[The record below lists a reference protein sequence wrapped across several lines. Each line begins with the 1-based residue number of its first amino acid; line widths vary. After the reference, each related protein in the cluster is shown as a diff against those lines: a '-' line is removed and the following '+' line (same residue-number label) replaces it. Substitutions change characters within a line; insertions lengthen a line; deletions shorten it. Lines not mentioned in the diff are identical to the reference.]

1 MCFYTNCHR
10 KKGEIHWSERPDK
23 KKTLYKYT
31 ICKNLR
37 EFWETLPL
45 IPQSTLTKDKCLFSS
60 EWNNNAVDHG
70 QILQLKPET
79 ETKKQNKP
87 FHDDFGLC
95 DSD

>member
-1 MCFYTNCHR
+1 MCFYTVTEKR
-10 KKGEIHWSERPDK
+10 EKSTGLKDQTK
-23 KKTLYKYT
+23 KKPLYKYT

-79 ETKKQNKP
+79 ETKNNKP